1 MIIVTTSGRIAALRS
16 RGDEAAAALASATQQ
31 LEDVLNQQRDPDE
44 QLLTALSDLATARDD
59 LATAR
64 DDLAS
69 AERTAA
75 EAIASQTASH
85 SMQKLLLRDAQS
97 RIDAGDRTIAEL
109 RAELERARAA
119 EPAAPEPVELPEHT
133 VLRFRTVGGGLV
145 VVTGVSDEHRADDGR
160 SYAWQCI
167 TCGDGGGHL
176 VWFRDGARRLANDHA
191 GACRAI
197 PTGTAGEAAKAGTH
211 S

>member
-16 RGDEAAAALASATQQ
+16 RGDEAVAALASATQQ
-31 LEDVLNQQRDPDE
+31 LEDVLHQQRDPDE
-44 QLLTALSDLATARDD
+44 QLLTAFSD

-85 SMQKLLLRDAQS
+85 SMQKLLLREAQS
-97 RIDAGDRTIAEL
+97 QTDARDRTIAEL

-119 EPAAPEPVELPEHT
+119 ESAASEPAELPEHT

-145 VVTGVSDEHRADDGR
+145 VVTGTPDKNPADD
-160 SYAWQCI
+160 SYGWQCV
-167 TCGDGGGHL
+167 TCGDGGGHRT
-176 VWFRDGARRLANDHA
+176 WFRDRARRLANDHA
-191 GACRAI
+191 AACRAMA
-197 PTGTAGEAAKAGTH
+197 GTAAAAKAGTH